1 MRPVQVQLQVQLQVQ
16 WRYRQG
22 LWGYWLARHGR
33 PAYTRAMRTI
43 AHLSGKL
50 CRSNVLFG
58 WVAVRAQRATG
69 AADLKLAAALP

>member
-1 MRPVQVQLQVQLQVQ
+1 
-16 WRYRQG
+16 
-22 LWGYWLARHGR
+22 
-33 PAYTRAMRTI
+33 MRTI

-69 AADLKLAAALP
+69 AADLKLTAALL